1 MSVQFIFLS
10 AFKIMIIFRLAFGIK
25 SATAC
30 VVLSLVVNAMP
41 RYLYK
46 LTTSTSTSAQVHLSC
61 QDRCSPFLNTTI
73 LVFARFTSS
82 FCPSA

>member
-1 MSVQFIFLS
+1 MSVQFTFQS
-10 AFKIMIIFRLAFGIK
+10 AFKIMIIFHLAFGIK

-46 LTTSTSTSAQVHLSC
+46 LTTSTSTSAQVHLLCPS
-61 QDRCSPFLNTTI
+61 FLNTTM